1 MKKKETK
8 AKAKGKYARKTRK
21 NKCPIYLMT
30 ISTKKHPDMERF
42 VKSAEAHGFKPNVL
56 GLKENKTV
64 GHSKAKL
71 TMKGYQGDFGFK
83 LKYILDFCKKR
94 NPNDIIL
101 YTDCWDVIIVGDCD
115 DLLKKY
121 KAFHK
126 DIVFSGDKTC
136 FSQPM
141 SFYKF
146 NWYTDTFPYLNAGV
160 MIGKAGTIISLIEK
174 YWKQDEFTDDQYL
187 WQTVYLENKDK
198 IGLDTEV
205 TMFLTTASTKMKDY
219 VYENNKLKY
228 LETNTFPSIVHAP
241 GYESLGFKNYLKI
254 IKY

>member
-1 MKKKETK
+1 MKKTK
-8 AKAKGKYARKTRK
+8 TTKTTKTKTRK
-21 NKCPIYLMT
+21 NKCPIYLIT
-30 ISTKKHPDMERF
+30 ISTKQHPDMERF

-56 GLKENKTV
+56 GLKENKTL

-83 LKYILDFCKKR
+83 LKYIVDFCKKR
-94 NPNDIIL
+94 NPNDIVL

-121 KAFHK
+121 KSFHK
-126 DIVFSGDKTC
+126 DIVFSSEKTP

-141 SFYKF
+141 IFYKY
-146 NWYTDTFPYLNAGV
+146 NWYNDSFPYLNAGV
-160 MIGKAGTIISLIEK
+160 MIGKAGTIVSLIEK
-174 YWKQDEFTDDQYL
+174 YWKKDEFIDDQYL
-187 WQTVYLENKDK
+187 WRTIYLENKDK

-205 TMFLTTASTKMKDY
+205 KMFLTTAFTKISNYK
-219 VYENNKLKY
+219 YEDNKLKY
-228 LETNTFPSIVHAP
+228 LETNTFPCIVHAP
-241 GYESLGFKNYLKI
+241 GYTSLGFKKYLDI